1 MADQKQITLY
11 PGDAA
16 AKDIV
21 LRELP
26 VAAVATTEIFLYP
39 GDAVAKDVVLRSVP
53 GAAADGSAANIT
65 GAGGTASIEAI
76 GQPLVEAI
84 TGAADITGAGGI
96 ASAEAFGSPAVAAQI
111 SAAGIASAESFG
123 SAALAAQITATGIA
137 SAEAFGSAE
146 LAAQITASG
155 IASAEAIGSPAV
167 AAQIAATGIASEE
180 AIGQPL
186 VQFDGPASILGA
198 GGIASLE
205 AFGQPQVG
213 ETVEPAAP
221 VPIYGGGGIGFPL
234 PTRPRQPPVQF
245 YTPPWQIDA
254 AGGIESGEAIGQPRI
269 SVSLAIASIRSKEQ
283 VGAAR
288 IRPGVIRNDEE
299 FLMIA

>member
-11 PGDAA
+11 PGDAT

-65 GAGGTASIEAI
+65 GAGG
-76 GQPLVEAI
+76 
-84 TGAADITGAGGI
+84 
-96 ASAEAFGSPAVAAQI
+96 
-111 SAAGIASAESFG
+111 
-123 SAALAAQITATGIA
+123 
-137 SAEAFGSAE
+137 
-146 LAAQITASG
+146 
-155 IASAEAIGSPAV
+155 
-167 AAQIAATGIASEE
+167 
-180 AIGQPL
+180 
-186 VQFDGPASILGA
+186 
-198 GGIASLE
+198 IASLE

-213 ETVEPAAP
+213 ETVVPAAP
-221 VPIYGGGGIGFPL
+221 VPVYGSGGIGFPL
-234 PTRPRQPPVQF
+234 PKRPRQPPVQF
-245 YTPPWQIDA
+245 YTPPWQIDG